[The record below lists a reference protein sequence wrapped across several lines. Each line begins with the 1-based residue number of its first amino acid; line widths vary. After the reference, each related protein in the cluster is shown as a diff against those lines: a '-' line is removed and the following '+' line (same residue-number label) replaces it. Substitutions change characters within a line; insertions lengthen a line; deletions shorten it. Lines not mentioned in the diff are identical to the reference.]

1 LYKSIKKRKMK
12 KTIFAIVSS
21 LVLMSCGGA
30 ETTEATQS
38 DSAQVVDSSVT
49 AQDTT
54 TAEITED
61 GGGIQD
67 GTEIK

>member
-1 LYKSIKKRKMK
+1 MK
-12 KTIFAIVSS
+12 KTVFAIVSS

-30 ETTEATQS
+30 ATTEATQT
-38 DSAQVVDSSVT
+38 DSAQVADSSVT

-54 TAEITED
+54 TAEITEV

-67 GTEIK
+67 GTETK

>member
-1 LYKSIKKRKMK
+1 MK
-12 KTIFAIVSS
+12 KTVFAIISS

-30 ETTEATQS
+30 ATTDTAQT
-38 DSAQVVDSSVT
+38 DSACTVCTDSSQVADSSVT
-49 AQDTT
+49 GQDPSTS
-54 TAEITED
+54 EIVED

>member
-1 LYKSIKKRKMK
+1 MK

>member
-1 LYKSIKKRKMK
+1 MK

-21 LVLMSCGGA
+21 LVLMSCGA
-30 ETTEATQS
+30 ATTEATQT

-49 AQDTT
+49 TQDTT